1 MFLRLRELILRE
13 RNAKTR
19 LQIDIRQVKEEA
31 EKLGKELE
39 RSKQKE
45 EDQHKALQTLEEAL
59 SKLESQKA
67 HQQASEVD
75 FLVLNITKDCVNIAL
90 KTFFCFLNFF

>member
-19 LQIDIRQVKEEA
+19 LQIDIQQVKEEA

-39 RSKQKE
+39 RSRQKE
-45 EDQHKALQTLEEAL
+45 EDQQKAFQALEEAL

-67 HQQASEVD
+67 QQQASEVEL
-75 FLVLNITKDCVNIAL
+75 LVLNITKDCVNIAV
-90 KTFFCFLNFF
+90 KNFFAFWIF